1 MKTLFDSVEKLQ
13 DAMTFHR
20 DRHSVLAGNLA
31 NLDTP
36 GYRPVDLE
44 RTVPAEVAE
53 GGAPGVPGVAIAR
66 TDAKHLSGEADPGR
80 PSPFDDAGDNVGADG
95 NAVNLEREMAK
106 VAANKVRYATSGE
119 LVSRRL
125 ALLRYTSTDGNG

>member
-1 MKTLFDSVEKLQ
+1 MKTLFDSVEKLE

-36 GYRPVDLE
+36 GYQPLDLE
-44 RTVPAEVAE
+44 RTPPSSAE
-53 GGAPGVPGVAIAR
+53 GGVALAR
-66 TDAKHLSGEADPGR
+66 TDERHLSGATEAGQTTT
-80 PSPFDDAGDNVGADG
+80 FTDAGQAAGADG

-106 VAANKVRYATSGE
+106 VAANRVRYSTTGE

-125 ALLRYTSTDGNG
+125 ALLRYTATDGNG